1 VTLAPLWTQDG
12 FAFPVRIPRN
22 FVTVERRWA
31 SGKVLQ
37 SDALDGQTLPAPTDT
52 CLPTPYRNRD
62 AESVVTGVGI
72 RMWLAAA
79 KRMGL
84 ASFSR
89 PSE

>member
-1 VTLAPLWTQDG
+1 VTLAPPWTQDG